1 MGTLGEASLQQE
13 PHSLKP
19 NCVRLGRPGGRKAE
33 TNVSSV
39 KTGAKTEG
47 FRLIVTPI
55 IIVILLLLLIIIT
68 TIIAIVIAT
77 SKS

>member
-1 MGTLGEASLQQE
+1 M
-13 PHSLKP
+13 KP

-55 IIVILLLLLIIIT
+55 IIVILLLLIIIT